1 MMSFAWFFFVLTWN
15 LMSRGDSVETIMLQH
30 IDWSEDAMIIEEQG
44 HKADQA
50 GEHKFGKHI
59 YATPTT
65 PHTCPILSL
74 AVMIFL

>member
-1 MMSFAWFFFVLTWN
+1 
-15 LMSRGDSVETIMLQH
+15 MSRGDSVETIMLQH

-50 GEHKFGKHI
+50 GEHKFEKHI